1 MIKRFQIQNSTLI
14 ESVFEDSPVQ
24 LYINP
29 DSAERDK
36 LLRTYKLDEHTLT
49 STLDPDEVSRVEFT
63 PEQTFLIYKRPKNYS
78 SQDNF
83 FFNVT
88 SVGLILLK
96 ERLVMISSGDIPL
109 IEGGFRHNHPI
120 GSTLDLMLNFLHDTV
135 YHFLGHLKVIKQVA
149 RELEQKITASTENKH
164 LIQMFNLSESLVY
177 YINAIN
183 SNSGVLVRLRNHI
196 EKSGYPPETLEHLDD
211 VIIDN
216 NQCYEQA
223 KTYSTVFAGL
233 MDARGNLVNNNM
245 NILLK
250 KLTIINV
257 VFLPLNLIA
266 GIGGMSEF
274 TMMTGGINW
283 RLSYAL
289 FGAAMVLIGW
299 LTAFILGRMNFGG
312 NLARKKNRD
321 LQSQS

>member
-1 MIKRFQIQNSTLI
+1 MIRRFQIQNNTLI
-14 ESVFEDSPVQ
+14 EAESEDSPVQ

-36 LLRTYKLDEHTLT
+36 LLRTYNIGEHTLT
-49 STLDPDEVSRVEFT
+49 STLDPDEVSRVEFS
-63 PEQTFLIYKRPKNYS
+63 PEQVFLIYKRPKNYS

-96 ERLVMISSGDIPL
+96 DKLVMISSEDIPL
-109 IEGGFRHNHPI
+109 MEAGFKHSHQI
-120 GSTLDLMLNFLHDTV
+120 HSTSDLMLNFLHDTV
-135 YHFLGHLKVIKQVA
+135 YHFLGHLKVINQVA
-149 RELEQKITASTENKH
+149 RELEQKITASIENKH

-183 SNSGVLVRLRNHI
+183 SNSGVLVKLRNHI
-196 EKSGYPPETLEHLDD
+196 EKSGLSSETMEHLDD

-245 NILLK
+245 NVLLK
-250 KLTIINV
+250 KLTMINV

-266 GIGGMSEF
+266 GIFGMSEF
-274 TMMTGGINW
+274 SMMTKGINW
-283 RLSYAL
+283 RISYI
-289 FGAAMVLIGW
+289 FFFVTMFLIGW

-312 NLARKKNRD
+312 NLAPKKR
-321 LQSQS
+321 

>member
-1 MIKRFQIQNSTLI
+1 MIRRFQIQNNTLI
-14 ESVFEDSPVQ
+14 ESVSEDSPVQ
-24 LYINP
+24 VFINP
-29 DSAERDK
+29 DSEEKDI
-36 LLRTYKLDEHTLT
+36 LLRSYDIDQHTLT
-49 STLDPDEVSRVEFT
+49 SALDPDEVSRVEIS
-63 PEQTFLIYKRPKNYS
+63 PEQIFLIYKRPKNYS

-96 ERLVMISSGDIPL
+96 DKLVMISSNDIPL
-109 IEGGFRHNHPI
+109 IEGGFRHSHPI

-149 RELEQKITASTENKH
+149 RELEQKITASIENKH

-196 EKSGYPPETLEHLDD
+196 EKTGFSSETIEHLDD

-245 NILLK
+245 NVLLR

-266 GIGGMSEF
+266 SIGGMSEF
-274 TMMTGGINW
+274 TMMTRGINW
-283 RLSYAL
+283 RTSYFL
-289 FGAAMVLIGW
+289 FSAAMVLIGW
-299 LTAFILGRMNFGG
+299 LTAFFLGRMNFGG
-312 NLARKKNRD
+312 NIARKKK
-321 LQSQS
+321 

>member
-1 MIKRFQIQNSTLI
+1 MIRRFQIQNNTLI
-14 ESVFEDSPVQ
+14 ESESEDSPVQ
-24 LYINP
+24 VFINP
-29 DSAERDK
+29 DSEEKDI
-36 LLRTYKLDEHTLT
+36 LLRTYDIDQHTLT
-49 STLDPDEVSRVEFT
+49 SALDPDEVSRVEIS

-96 ERLVMISSGDIPL
+96 ERLVMISSEDIPL
-109 IEGGFRHNHPI
+109 IEAGFKHSHEI
-120 GSTLDLMLNFLHDTV
+120 HSTLDLMLNFLHDTV
-135 YHFLGHLKVIKQVA
+135 YHFLGHLKVIKQVG
-149 RELEQKITASTENKH
+149 RELEQKITASIENKH

-183 SNSGVLVRLRNHI
+183 SNSGVLGKLRNHI
-196 EKSGYPPETLEHLDD
+196 EKTGFSSETIEHLDD
-211 VIIDN
+211 IIIDN

-245 NILLK
+245 NVLLR

-274 TMMTGGINW
+274 TMMTRGINW
-283 RLSYAL
+283 RTSYFL
-289 FGAAMVLIGW
+289 FLAAMVLIGW
-299 LTAFILGRMNFGG
+299 LTAFFLGRMNFGR
-312 NLARKKNRD
+312 NIARMKK
-321 LQSQS
+321 

>member
-1 MIKRFQIQNSTLI
+1 MIRRFQIQNNTLI
-14 ESVFEDSPVQ
+14 EAESEDSPVQ

-49 STLDPDEVSRVEFT
+49 SALDPDEVSRVEFT
-63 PEQTFLIYKRPKNYS
+63 PEQIFLIYKRPKNYS
-78 SQDNF
+78 SQDNY

-88 SVGLILLK
+88 SLGLILLK
-96 ERLVMISSGDIPL
+96 DKLVLISSEDISL
-109 IEGGFRHNHPI
+109 IEGGFRHSHPI
-120 GSTLDLMLNFLHDTV
+120 GSTSDLMLNFLHDTV
-135 YHFLGHLKVIKQVA
+135 YHFLGHLKVINQVA
-149 RELEQKITASTENKH
+149 RELEQKITASIENKH

-183 SNSGVLVRLRNHI
+183 SNSGVLVKLRNHI
-196 EKSGYPPETLEHLDD
+196 EKSGYPAETLEHLDD

-245 NILLK
+245 NVLLK
-250 KLTIINV
+250 KLTMINV

-266 GIGGMSEF
+266 GIFGMSEF
-274 TMMTGGINW
+274 SMMTKGINW
-283 RLSYAL
+283 RISYI
-289 FGAAMVLIGW
+289 FFFVAMFLIGW
-299 LTAFILGRMNFGG
+299 LTAFILGRINFGR
-312 NLARKKNRD
+312 NLARKKK
-321 LQSQS
+321 

>member
-1 MIKRFQIQNSTLI
+1 MIRRFQIQNNTLI
-14 ESVFEDSPVQ
+14 DSESEDSPVQ
-24 LYINP
+24 VYINP
-29 DSAERDK
+29 DSVERDK
-36 LLRTYKLDEHTLT
+36 LLRTYNIDEHALT
-49 STLDPDEVSRVEFT
+49 SALDPDEVSRVEFS
-63 PEQTFLIYKRPKNYS
+63 PEQTFLIYKRPKDYS

-96 ERLVMISSGDIPL
+96 DRLVMISSDDIPL
-109 IEGGFRHNHPI
+109 IEEGFRHSHPI

-149 RELEQKITASTENKH
+149 RELEQKITASIENKH

-183 SNSGVLVRLRNHI
+183 SNSGVLVKLRNHI
-196 EKSGYPPETLEHLDD
+196 EKTGFSSETIEHLDD

-245 NILLK
+245 NVLLR
-250 KLTIINV
+250 KLTILNV

-266 GIGGMSEF
+266 SIGGMSEF
-274 TMMTGGINW
+274 TMMTRGINW
-283 RLSYAL
+283 RTSYFL
-289 FGAAMVLIGW
+289 FLAAMVLIGW
-299 LTAFILGRMNFGG
+299 LTAFFLGRMNFGR
-312 NLARKKNRD
+312 NIAPKKK
-321 LQSQS
+321 